1 MSAHHE
7 EAGPAAG
14 QTPMSLERLRPADA
28 RRLATV
34 VAQRDALLA
43 AAPLGRRRFLALGG
57 GALAAALLAACDS
70 YGPEAAQPLLRLAE
84 RQNEK
89 LQALLMRHTVM
100 NFAPDAP
107 LAGAAFPRYF
117 ISPAVPVWDES
128 VRGAWRLEVG
138 GLVARPLTLSLDD
151 LVRMPA
157 IEQRVDHFCVEG
169 WTAVA
174 RWRGVRVRD
183 LAQAAAVRPEAQAV
197 DFQSFDEDYHESW
210 DMESATHAQTI
221 VAYAMDGAFLGP
233 GHGAPARLHS
243 PVKLGYKSVKYLTR
257 IEFLPERN
265 GGYWT
270 DRGYEWYAGT

>member
-1 MSAHHE
+1 MSAHDGE
-7 EAGPAAG
+7 TDRDAGRAPL
-14 QTPMSLERLRPADA
+14 SLERLRPADA

-34 VAQRDALLA
+34 VAERDALLA

-84 RQNEK
+84 RQNAK
-89 LQALLMRHTVM
+89 LEALLIRHTVM
-100 NFAPDAP
+100 NHAPDAP

-117 ISPAVPVWDES
+117 IASDVPVWDES
-128 VRGAWRLEVG
+128 VRGPWRLEVG
-138 GLVARPLTLSLDD
+138 GLVTRPLTLSLDD

-174 RWRGVRVRD
+174 RWRGVRLRD
-183 LAQAAAVRPEAQAV
+183 LAKAAGVRPEAQAV
-197 DFQSFDEDYHESW
+197 DFQSFDDDYHESW
-210 DMESATHAQTI
+210 DMESATHPQTL

-243 PVKLGYKSVKYLTR
+243 PVKLGYKNVKYLTR
-257 IEFLPERN
+257 IEFLSEQN

-270 DRGYEWYAGT
+270 DRGYEWHAGT